1 MNAVKVDNA
10 HRIRLMALKPGEYYE
25 PEIRGLDADEVTLR
39 KLQPPRKKM
48 TKAQVLK
55 AIAKSRLRFTCSWD
69 ELRRETREP

>member
-25 PEIRGLDADEVTLR
+25 PEIRGADADEVTLR
-39 KLQPPRKKM
+39 RLQPPRKKM

-55 AIAKSRLRFTCSWD
+55 AIARSRLRFTCGWD